1 MAEKIMM
8 LALSPT
14 MEAGTIIK
22 WNFAEGD
29 KVSDGDVICEVET
42 DKTNMD
48 YELDQDGTLL
58 KIVQPVGGKAKV
70 GDTIAILGDE
80 GEDITELLASV
91 GSAAASEPEAEAK
104 VETEAA
110 EEASEEP
117 VPVAKKT
124 VETAEK
130 TSMVVSPGGKIIASP
145 LARKLAGEYG
155 LDIRVIQGSGP
166 GGRIVKRDI
175 EAALQSGGGQPS
187 MTRPQFQPVTAGASD
202 EKLPISQKRAIIA
215 QRLAESKYS
224 APHYYLTLSIAMD
237 QLLAAR
243 KQLNARMPDNK
254 ISVNALLIKFSAEAL
269 KRHAQVNSTWN
280 GDHILQHG
288 SIDIGLAVAQPDG
301 LITPVVRNCGQK
313 GILQIE
319 SELRELIDKALN
331 NRLTPDEFSGA
342 TFTISNLG
350 SFGIEEFTAIIN
362 PPGSAILAV
371 GMSQKQPV
379 VDLNDELIIKT
390 MMKVTLSCDHRIVD
404 GAIGAAFLKDLK
416 DMMEDPIRTLL

>member
-1 MAEKIMM
+1 
-8 LALSPT
+8 
-14 MEAGTIIK
+14 
-22 WNFAEGD
+22 
-29 KVSDGDVICEVET
+29 
-42 DKTNMD
+42 
-48 YELDQDGTLL
+48 
-58 KIVQPVGGKAKV
+58 
-70 GDTIAILGDE
+70 
-80 GEDITELLASV
+80 
-91 GSAAASEPEAEAK
+91 
-104 VETEAA
+104 
-110 EEASEEP
+110 
-117 VPVAKKT
+117 
-124 VETAEK
+124 
-130 TSMVVSPGGKIIASP
+130 
-145 LARKLAGEYG
+145 
-155 LDIRVIQGSGP
+155 
-166 GGRIVKRDI
+166 
-175 EAALQSGGGQPS
+175 
-187 MTRPQFQPVTAGASD
+187 
-202 EKLPISQKRAIIA
+202 
-215 QRLAESKYS
+215 
-224 APHYYLTLSIAMD
+224 MD